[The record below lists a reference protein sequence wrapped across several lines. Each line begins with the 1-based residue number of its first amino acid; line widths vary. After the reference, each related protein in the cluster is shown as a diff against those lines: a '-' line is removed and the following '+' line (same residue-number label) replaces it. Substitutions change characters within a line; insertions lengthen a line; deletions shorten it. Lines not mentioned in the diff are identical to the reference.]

1 VTRRYTEPVD
11 VRRRDDAPAQFLWRG
26 RVYVVRDVL
35 AHWVESRP
43 WWLLAEPAGRASA
56 SQPSA
61 GQPSAGR
68 ASVGLAD
75 EREVWRV
82 EAGAGRLHG
91 VGVYDL
97 RFDWFDGRWTL
108 DRVLD

>member
-1 VTRRYTEPVD
+1 MTRRYGEPVD
-11 VRRRDDAPAQFLWRG
+11 VRRRDDAPVQFLWRG

-43 WWLLAEPAGRASA
+43 WWLSAGPAG
-56 SQPSA
+56 PA
-61 GQPSAGR
+61 GP
-68 ASVGLAD
+68 VGAVAD

-91 VGVYDL
+91 PGVYDL
-97 RFDWFDGRWTL
+97 RCDWFNGRWTL
-108 DRVLD
+108 QRVLD